1 MGLKPEQRVFLS
13 LVQEGLWGRSNNNID
28 CLLNLNRSADWNDV
42 YRVAR
47 EQTVQGLVLA
57 GVECSDEKPPKEFL
71 LQWIGEVQLL
81 EQRNKELNGVVAE
94 LIDRLRKEKIYCLL
108 VKGQGV
114 AQCYE
119 KPLWRE
125 SGDIDLLLTEV
136 DYKRTKTLLTPMAD
150 EVHIEN
156 IKNMHL
162 SMNMKGYIVEL
173 HGKMPFLLSNRVERV
188 IDEILDDSLHKGG
201 VMTGKLEGKDILLPN
216 LDNHI
221 FIVFTH
227 FLHHLFIEG
236 VGLKQICD
244 WCRMLWTYRHEID
257 ADLLGKRLQ
266 GTGLMSEW
274 KAFASLAV
282 KTLGMPVDAMP
293 FYDEGFK
300 RKGEM
305 VLRHILKTGNLGQNK
320 DLSYR
325 VKYNG
330 FVYRMVSFWRRFVD
344 FVQFVPIFPLDAPR
358 FFYTYVFGKMKKTQ

>member
-1 MGLKPEQRVFLS
+1 MLLLNNNTQAFLA
-13 LVQEGLWGRSNNNID
+13 LVRAGLWEKDVQLLPYHDID
-28 CLLNLNRSADWNDV
+28 WHEV
-42 YRVAR
+42 YRLAI
-47 EQTVQGLVLA
+47 EQSVLGLLLAGLEHSDIKPPQGL
-57 GVECSDEKPPKEFL
+57 L
-71 LQWIGEVQLL
+71 LQWIGEVQQI
-81 EQRNKELNGVVAE
+81 EQRNKAMNSFVAE
-94 LIDRLRKEKIYCLL
+94 LLDGLRKEDVCCLL

-125 SGDIDLLLTEV
+125 SGDIDLLLSDE
-136 DYKRTKTLLTPMAD
+136 DYKRTKTLLTPLAE
-150 EVHIEN
+150 EVHEEN

-173 HGKMPFLLSNRVERV
+173 HGKMPFLLSNRVDRV

-227 FLHHLFIEG
+227 FLHHFFIEG

-257 ADLLGKRLQ
+257 VDLLGIRLHEA
-266 GTGLMSEW
+266 GLMSEW

-293 FYDEGFK
+293 FYDEVFK

-305 VLRHILKTGNLGQNK
+305 VLRHILKAGNFGQNN

-325 VKYNG
+325 VKYKG
-330 FVYRMVSFWRRFVD
+330 CAYKMVSFWRRLVD
-344 FVQFVPIFPLDAPR
+344 FVNFVPIFPLDAPK
-358 FFYTYVFGKMKKTQ
+358 FFVTYVFSKVK

>member
-1 MGLKPEQRVFLS
+1 MGLKTEQMEFLS
-13 LVQEGLWGRSNNNID
+13 LVQGGLWGRRNNNTNR
-28 CLLNLNRSADWNDV
+28 LLNLDRTIDWHDV
-42 YRVAR
+42 YRLAR

-81 EQRNKELNGVVAE
+81 EQRNKELNGFVAE
-94 LIDRLRKEKIYCLL
+94 LIDGLRKENVYCLL

-156 IKNMHL
+156 EKNMHL
-162 SMNMKGYIVEL
+162 SMNMKGYVVEL
-173 HGKMPFLLSNRVERV
+173 HGKMPFLLSKRVDRV
-188 IDEILDDSLHKGG
+188 IDDTLEDSLRKGG
-201 VMTGKLEGKDILLPN
+201 VMAWKLGEKDVLLPN
-216 LDNHI
+216 PDSHI

-227 FLHHLFIEG
+227 FLHHFFIEG
-236 VGLKQICD
+236 VGLRQICD
-244 WCRMLWTYRHEID
+244 WCRSLYTYRDSLDCE
-257 ADLLGKRLQ
+257 LLESRIKAM
-266 GTGLMSEW
+266 GLISEW

-282 KTLGMPVDAMP
+282 DTLGMPKEAMP
-293 FYDEGFK
+293 LYDRRFVEKG
-300 RKGEM
+300 RK
-305 VLRHILKTGNLGQNK
+305 VLKLVLKAGNFGHNK

-325 VKYNG
+325 VRYKG
-330 FVYRMVSFWRRFVD
+330 FVYKLISLCRRFYD
-344 FVQFVPIFPLDAPR
+344 FCFFVTIFPIDAPR
-358 FFYTYVFGKMKKTQ
+358 FYITYVTRKIK